1 MSPAGCLSFIVSQGM
16 IRFALPTDAV
26 RIAEIHVA
34 TWRVAYLEIVPEAFL
49 ASLSVEK
56 RAEGW
61 RRGIEANPRLVLVS
75 EIEGEI
81 VGWISIG
88 FGRDDDSK
96 SDGEVYAL
104 YVLPETWTRGIG
116 RDLMKRGEEEL
127 WSRGVSRV
135 VLWVL
140 DANARA
146 RRFYEALHYVPDS
159 RAKEI
164 ALGETKLTELRY
176 EKKTKAG

>member
-1 MSPAGCLSFIVSQGM
+1 M
-16 IRFALPTDAV
+16 IRFATPTDAV

-34 TWRVAYLEIVPEAFL
+34 AWRVAYRGIVPDTFL

-61 RRGIEANPRLVLVS
+61 RRGIETNPRLVLVS
-75 EIEGEI
+75 EREGEI

-88 FGRDDDSK
+88 PGRDDDTK

-104 YVLPETWTRGIG
+104 YVQPETWTRGIG
-116 RDLMKRGEEEL
+116 RELMTRGEEEL

-140 DANARA
+140 DANSRA
-146 RRFYEALHYVPDS
+146 RRFYEALHFMPDS
-159 RAKEI
+159 RSKEI
-164 ALGETKLTELRY
+164 TLEKAKLTEVRY
-176 EKKTKAG
+176 EKRRKAA